1 VFHPAFFAGINVCYR
16 TKSRMAILFPR
27 RMVAY
32 IRVQIAGPPTSD
44 WFRYT
49 KKSPGTVAGA
59 FSQGELKSDQ

>member
-32 IRVQIAGPPTSD
+32 IRVQIAGPVPAHE
-44 WFRYT
+44 
-49 KKSPGTVAGA
+49 KSPGTVAGA